1 MTEKIFNG
9 RVNTN
14 TLVMGVC
21 SFIILSALG
30 WVGRTASNTHDSVI
44 RLEENQAAAE
54 KRLETSQAASDKDI
68 NAIKAAMLTRA
79 DLSIEL
85 LKLQVPPGALNK
97 EEKK

>member
-1 MTEKIFNG
+1 MTERIFNG

-30 WVGRTASNTHDSVI
+30 WVGRTAGNTHDSVI
-44 RLEENQAAAE
+44 RLEARNEAVE
-54 KRLETSQAASDKDI
+54 KDVSI
-68 NAIKAAMLTRA
+68 IKAAMLTRA

-97 EEKK
+97 EEKR